1 MPVDEFRW
9 AFFFVKIIFLTAG
22 TFCCAYVVRKYREQ
36 KSLHSSE
43 KDGCFF
49 VLKNQTKEIEMKE
62 FNTMT
67 GEEIMNTPL
76 PQTNFVVSELLPTGV
91 HILGGAP
98 KIGKS
103 WLML

>member
-1 MPVDEFRW
+1 VSLESIGNR
-9 AFFFVKIIFLTAG
+9 
-22 TFCCAYVVRKYREQ
+22 

>member
-1 MPVDEFRW
+1 
-9 AFFFVKIIFLTAG
+9 
-22 TFCCAYVVRKYREQ
+22 
-36 KSLHSSE
+36 
-43 KDGCFF
+43 
-49 VLKNQTKEIEMKE
+49 MKE
-62 FNTMT
+62 CNTMT

>member
-1 MPVDEFRW
+1 
-9 AFFFVKIIFLTAG
+9 
-22 TFCCAYVVRKYREQ
+22 
-36 KSLHSSE
+36 
-43 KDGCFF
+43 
-49 VLKNQTKEIEMKE
+49 MKE

-103 WLML
+103 WLMLWMCLQISKGEKVWTTTRGKAPFCICAQKIATQEYNTGCLKSPMMPLTIYTFQ

>member
-1 MPVDEFRW
+1 MIVHGMILRHDLVRASE
-9 AFFFVKIIFLTAG
+9 ITAER
-22 TFCCAYVVRKYREQ
+22 TSVRNCPWVERQ
-36 KSLHSSE
+36 IT
-43 KDGCFF
+43 
-49 VLKNQTKEIEMKE
+49 NQNVKEIEMKE
-62 FNTMT
+62 FRTMT